1 MKILTTIKSFL
12 NKFNFKKNKE
22 EARLKIAADLKI
34 SDVNVG
40 QEGINFKAN
49 YRGSSVPFWLAGD
62 NEVSDEQ
69 AGLKVQAAAVIIT
82 NHLARGLNLVEISQI
97 MRKGVDK
104 NEKTV

>member
-22 EARLKIAADLKI
+22 EACLKIAADLKI
-34 SDVNVG
+34 CDVNVG

-49 YRGSSVPFWLAGD
+49 YRGSSVPFWLAED
-62 NEVSDEQ
+62 NEISDEQ
-69 AGLKVQAAAVIIT
+69 AGLKVQTATAIIINYLT
-82 NHLARGLNLVEISQI
+82 QGLNLVEISQI